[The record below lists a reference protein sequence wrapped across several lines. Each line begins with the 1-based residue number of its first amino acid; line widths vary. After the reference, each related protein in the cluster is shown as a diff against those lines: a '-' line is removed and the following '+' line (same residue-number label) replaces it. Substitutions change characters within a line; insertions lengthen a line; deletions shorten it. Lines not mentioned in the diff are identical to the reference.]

1 MRLRYTLLAL
11 ADLEGI
17 LDHIAHESPSAA
29 RKVAKR
35 IKVITEL
42 LQRHPEVG
50 RLTDEDGIRRINT
63 RPYPYLIFYE
73 YAGDEIVVHAV
84 RHGARDPAD
93 MLGSGGS

>member
-1 MRLRYTLLAL
+1 MRLRYTLPAL

-17 LDHIAHESPSAA
+17 LDHIANQSPSGG

-35 IKVITEL
+35 IKMITEL
-42 LQRHPEVG
+42 LCRHPEVG
-50 RLTDEDGIRRINT
+50 RLTEVEGIRRINT

-73 YAGDEIVVHAV
+73 LADNEIIVHAV

-93 MLGSGGS
+93 MPGSDGS